1 MWNDTVPFKF
11 DIPSPDDV
19 VSNGLR
25 SSKVGLKGTFLVAA
39 DFIVALVSVE
49 KQKLKFL
56 FNQEEA
62 TKHGPTFIRFDVC
75 ALLFAESIS

>member
-25 SSKVGLKGTFLVAA
+25 SSKVGLKGIFLVAA

-62 TKHGPTFIRFDVC
+62 KHGPTFIRFDVC